1 MIMTRILIIYKDN
14 LLTATTT
21 AAVFLSLG
29 RGEDVAFGSTLDTI
43 HVIVRMENGDTSH
56 HGEKNWA
63 VHLANRET
71 IQTNERNENKL
82 HDGDSGEIGHLET
95 VREGFSFGGRF
106 GVSDYHR
113 LLLVSGHFYYLLR
126 K

>member
-95 VREGFSFGGRF
+95 VREGFSFG
-106 GVSDYHR
+106 VSDYHR